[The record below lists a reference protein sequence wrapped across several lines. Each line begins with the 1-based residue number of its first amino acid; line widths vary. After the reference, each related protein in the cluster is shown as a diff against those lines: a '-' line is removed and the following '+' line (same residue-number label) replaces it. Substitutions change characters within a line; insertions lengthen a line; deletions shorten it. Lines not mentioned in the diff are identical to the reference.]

1 MQADLA
7 EISGGLSSFSEKL
20 RRRGYKPDLVF
31 TELKRDLDRL
41 RADGTLDV
49 LLQLQT
55 GKTAAAAAVP
65 ATAAR
70 DSAELVL
77 RGVEAGQRSMPPP
90 APPAPAAAPV
100 IHNHLTVPEQRHEIH
115 NHVAPSAAT
124 VEVRNDVTTPQP
136 QVVNHVHVPEQRAA
150 AAPVVNITNQV
161 DVAPAEVTVVDNH
174 PTRAVQTVERD
185 ADDEIVRTVTRFER
199 D

>member
-1 MQADLA
+1 
-7 EISGGLSSFSEKL
+7 
-20 RRRGYKPDLVF
+20 
-31 TELKRDLDRL
+31 
-41 RADGTLDV
+41 
-49 LLQLQT
+49 
-55 GKTAAAAAVP
+55 VP
-65 ATAAR
+65 A
-70 DSAELVL
+70 
-77 RGVEAGQRSMPPP
+77 P
-90 APPAPAAAPV
+90 AAPV
-100 IHNHLTVPEQRHEIH
+100 IHNHLNVPEARHEIH

-124 VEVRNDVTTPQP
+124 VEVRNDVTVPEP

-161 DVAPAEVTVVDNH
+161 DVAPAEVTVVDSH